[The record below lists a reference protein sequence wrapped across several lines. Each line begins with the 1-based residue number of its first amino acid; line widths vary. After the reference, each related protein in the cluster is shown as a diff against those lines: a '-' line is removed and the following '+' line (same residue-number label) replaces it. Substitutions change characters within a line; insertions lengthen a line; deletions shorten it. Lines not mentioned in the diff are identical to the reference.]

1 MLEPTGPL
9 PPEIYW
15 RRRVFA
21 IGILVVVLALVIWLV
36 VSVLRGGDS
45 PGGTT
50 AAAASSSATSPPAP
64 PPAEPTTAGKSSA
77 AGSSSASAPT
87 SGAQPTSGTSGAQPT
102 SGAAPSSGVPAAA
115 GKCADHSLAVK
126 VTVEQPTYQLGEE
139 PVFGIVITNISAES
153 CERDMGPGLQKV
165 AVHTIDGE
173 KQLWGSTDCFAGTEP
188 DMRTLEGGEQAAF
201 TVTWSGATSQPE
213 CAGERVPVPAGA
225 YTVVAEL
232 GSIQS
237 SAEPFNIA

>member
-45 PGGTT
+45 PGDTP
-50 AAAASSSATSPPAP
+50 AAAASSSSATSEPAP
-64 PPAEPTTAGKSSA
+64 PPAEPTTAGRSSA
-77 AGSSSASAPT
+77 AGSSSSEASTP
-87 SGAQPTSGTSGAQPT
+87 GAKPT
-102 SGAAPSSGVPAAA
+102 SGAAPSSGVPAA

-139 PVFGIVITNISAES
+139 PVFGIVITNISSDA
-153 CERDMGPGLQKV
+153 CERDMGSGVQKV

-173 KQLWGSTDCFAGTEP
+173 QQLWASTDCYAGTEP
-188 DMRTLEGGEQAAF
+188 DMRTLEVGEQAAF

-237 SAEPFNIA
+237 SPEPFNIA